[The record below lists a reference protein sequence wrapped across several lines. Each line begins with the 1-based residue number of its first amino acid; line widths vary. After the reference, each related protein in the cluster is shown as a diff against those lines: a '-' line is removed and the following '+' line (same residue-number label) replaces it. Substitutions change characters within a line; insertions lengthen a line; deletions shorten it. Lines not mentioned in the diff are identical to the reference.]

1 MNVVSGAHSK
11 YIRNHFQLTRNE
23 KVDAVI
29 QLASGTVFMCLS
41 IPFGVMSIGLLGRC
55 LIQEQEIHG
64 PMYGIVAS
72 TVLVGFGFE
81 WSRDAIAFLFLV
93 NNE

>member
-11 YIRNHFQLTRNE
+11 YIRNHFQLTGDE

-29 QLASGTVFMCLS
+29 QLVSGTAFICLS
-41 IPFGVMSIGLLGRC
+41 IPFGVISFRLLGRR

-64 PMYGIVAS
+64 AMYGIVTS
-72 TVLVGFGFE
+72 TVLLGFGYE
-81 WSRDAIAFLFLV
+81 WSRDAFDFLLLV